1 MSKEDIEKDIHKSLS
16 SLRLKGINT
25 VIQIKRF
32 KMKYSYLIN
41 IGKIDIN
48 YLCEVYGYNKHYLIK
63 LINDLNFL
71 KDTNLKELYHFSE
84 KGEDPFLLSL
94 SGKSETINNYK
105 KKDSDLEKEY
115 ENEFEELESADKKYN
130 SVNENINSDKNE
142 EIIDGKKYKLLP
154 ISKELLGVVKNL
166 NYYLNQ
172 EKMFII
178 VRLGEDALNNPDK
191 YEKDFESDRDFEP
204 INNYKNNMITDKDLK
219 EKLFIN
225 RSRAIVKLKNNKNKY
240 NQLFFNKTLGNNK
253 INANQ
258 NLVFKTEKKN
268 FNKNPIKLQKE
279 FVRKDKKDESKEK
292 INEIKLYDN
301 TIKDEEENSEKIITK
316 EKNYILKMFK
326 KKESK
331 EVDKDKPQLEENK
344 EIKRLV
350 IRTNGS
356 DYWSPN
362 NNIKRESKAT
372 LLKKEEEIYNEV
384 EKRVKDEVDKK
395 MKKIE
400 ESIALRFQRKLDE
413 DKKRLEKEAK
423 LIEEE
428 KLKIKKYHEDLEN
441 RRKHEEE
448 IRQKQ
453 EEERKIKEENE
464 QKEKIEKEKIMKEE
478 NEKMKKDLEEK
489 FRKEIEE
496 RFKKNKEIQEDW
508 EKKEK
513 KGEKKKK
520 KKELKEKKK
529 RKRRKKKRKKIG
541 KKY

>member
-63 LINDLNFL
+63 LIHDLNFL

-94 SGKSETINNYK
+94 SGKNETINNYK
-105 KKDSDLEKEY
+105 KKESDLEKEY

-253 INANQ
+253 ITANK
-258 NLVFKTEKKN
+258 NLVFKTEKKILIKIRLN
-268 FNKNPIKLQKE
+268 YKKNLL
-279 FVRKDKKDESKEK
+279 EK
-292 INEIKLYDN
+292 
-301 TIKDEEENSEKIITK
+301 TK
-316 EKNYILKMFK
+316 RMNQK
-326 KKESK
+326 KK
-331 EVDKDKPQLEENK
+331 L
-344 EIKRLV
+344 
-350 IRTNGS
+350 
-356 DYWSPN
+356 
-362 NNIKRESKAT
+362 
-372 LLKKEEEIYNEV
+372 
-384 EKRVKDEVDKK
+384 
-395 MKKIE
+395 MK
-400 ESIALRFQRKLDE
+400 
-413 DKKRLEKEAK
+413 
-423 LIEEE
+423 
-428 KLKIKKYHEDLEN
+428 
-441 RRKHEEE
+441 
-448 IRQKQ
+448 
-453 EEERKIKEENE
+453 
-464 QKEKIEKEKIMKEE
+464 
-478 NEKMKKDLEEK
+478 
-489 FRKEIEE
+489 
-496 RFKKNKEIQEDW
+496 
-508 EKKEK
+508 
-513 KGEKKKK
+513 
-520 KKELKEKKK
+520 
-529 RKRRKKKRKKIG
+529 
-541 KKY
+541 